1 MEGLPLP
8 YNISSLEY
16 TQLFLCACLVVYDS
30 VWHHEL
36 AVSLPGSFIHG
47 IFQARILVQLSIFL
61 LQGILQTQG
70 SNPHLLHLLN
80 WQEILHHCA
89 AWEAQNIY
97 SANYN
102 SKINR
107 NDEIKQQKYMFLCVA
122 FDRGT
127 TEFSHH
133 SYLVRHS

>member
-16 TQLFLCACLVVYDS
+16 TQLFPCACLVVYDC
-30 VWHHEL
+30 VTPWTRREPARL
-36 AVSLPGSFIHG
+36 LYPWNFPGKNSGAGFHFSSSG
-47 IFQARILVQLSIFL
+47 IF
-61 LQGILQTQG
+61 QTQG
-70 SNPHLLHLLN
+70 SNPHLLYLLN

-89 AWEAQNIY
+89 TWEAQNIY
-97 SANYN
+97 TANYN